1 MNKCLILF
9 ALLGLQAQAQSL
21 ALSDYLEQ
29 VKSKNSQAQALKK
42 NIEAYKN
49 RVEEGEQLTTPQLF
63 GEYNLVDDKKETMM
77 VNMQGDRTKAMS
89 WKAGLKQQTPFG
101 LLASAYLT
109 TQRTNI
115 HGVSSVFVP
124 QNDWAES
131 AAVLELRQ
139 SLWKNSFGAATRGD
153 RDAIN
158 AGNRLQWMQ
167 NRFALKNL
175 LQEAETTYW
184 TLASLNQI
192 VKLQQG
198 NVERAKKLRDLM
210 SSRLKMKLVDDVD
223 AMQAQASLETRELE
237 LKASMDERA
246 AAMRAFQTLRG
257 LDSDSTEELQDLPI
271 QEWLAKPKALPNNP
285 RREDF
290 EMKRAQS
297 LVTEAKAKA
306 GKSKVQPELDVYA
319 KFAANGR
326 DASITESYKEVNVG
340 EHPGW
345 MVGVSVSVPLDLLLY
360 SDLNASYRQE
370 RQAAQDMM
378 AQANF
383 EEERTWK
390 DSIRRSADAQAR
402 FESALNL
409 EKLQEKIVTRERQ
422 RLMNGRTTTFQL
434 ITQEQTLA
442 AAQIQR
448 VKNQLDFVRTSNGL
462 KTFQESL

>member
-1 MNKCLILF
+1 MKKYLIL
-9 ALLGLQAQAQSL
+9 LTVLGLQAEAQSL
-21 ALSDYLEQ
+21 SLTDYLEQ
-29 VKSKNSQAQALKK
+29 VKTKNSQAQALKK

-49 RVEEGEQLTTPQLF
+49 RLEEGDQLTTPQLF

-77 VNMQGDRTKAMS
+77 PLMQGDRTRNMI

-101 LLASAYLT
+101 LLGSVYMNT
-109 TQRTNI
+109 MRTNI
-115 HGVSSVFVP
+115 HGASPTYVP

-131 AAVLELRQ
+131 AAVIELRQ
-139 SLWKNSFGAATRGD
+139 SLWKNGFGAATRGD
-153 RDAIN
+153 RDAMN

-237 LKASMDERA
+237 LKASMDDRA
-246 AAMRAFQTLRG
+246 AAVRAFQTLRG
-257 LDSDSTEELQDLPI
+257 LDSDSSEELQDLPI
-271 QEWLAKPKALPNNP
+271 QEWLSKQKALPRNP

-297 LVTEAKAKA
+297 LLTEAKAKA
-306 GKSKVQPELDVYA
+306 GKSKAQPELDVYA
-319 KFAANGR
+319 KFASNGR
-326 DASITESYKEVNVG
+326 HGSTTESYNEINEGK
-340 EHPGW
+340 HPSW
-345 MVGVSVSVPLDLLLY
+345 SAGVSISIPLDLFLY

-390 DSIRRSADAQAR
+390 DSIQRTADAQAR

>member
-1 MNKCLILF
+1 MKKYLLILVV
-9 ALLGLQAQAQSL
+9 LGVQAQAQVLS
-21 ALSDYLEQ
+21 LSDYLAQ
-29 VKSKNSQAQALKK
+29 VKTKNSQAQALQKS
-42 NIEAYKN
+42 IEAYKN
-49 RVEEGEQLTTPQLF
+49 RLEEGEQLTTPQLF
-63 GEYNLVDDKKETMM
+63 GEYNLVDDKNETMM
-77 VNMQGDRTKAMS
+77 VNMQGDRTRAMN

-101 LLASAYLT
+101 LAASLYMT

-115 HGVSSVFVP
+115 HGVNPTFVP

-167 NRFALKNL
+167 SRFALKNL
-175 LQEAETTYW
+175 MQEAETTYW
-184 TLASLNQI
+184 TLASFNQI

-198 NVERAKKLRDLM
+198 NVERARKLRDLM

-223 AMQAQASLETRELE
+223 AMQAQASLESRELE

-246 AAMRAFQTLRG
+246 AAVRAFQTLRG
-257 LDSDSTEELQDLPI
+257 SDADAADELQELPI
-271 QEWLAKPKALPNNP
+271 QEWLAKQKTLPKNP

-297 LVTEAKAKA
+297 MMTSAKAKA
-306 GKSKVQPELDVYA
+306 GKSKVQPEFDVYA
-319 KFAANGR
+319 KFASNGR
-326 DASITESYKEVNVG
+326 HGSTTESYKEINEG
-340 EHPGW
+340 MHPTW
-345 MVGVSVSVPLDLLLY
+345 AVGVSVTVPLDLFLY
-360 SDLNASYRQE
+360 KDLNASYRE
-370 RQAAQDMM
+370 EGRAAKDMLE
-378 AQANF
+378 QANF

-390 DSIRRSADAQAR
+390 DSVQRTADAQAR
-402 FESALNL
+402 FESSLNL
-409 EKLQEKIVTRERQ
+409 EKLQEKIVIRERQ

-442 AAQIQR
+442 MAQIQR
-448 VKNQLDFVRTSNGL
+448 VKNQLDFVRISNGL
-462 KTFQESL
+462 KNFQESL

>member
-1 MNKCLILF
+1 MKKYLLILTV
-9 ALLGLQAQAQSL
+9 LGLHAQAQTLS
-21 ALSDYLEQ
+21 LSDYLEQ
-29 VKSKNSQAQALKK
+29 VKTKNSQAQALKK
-42 NIEAYKN
+42 NIEAFKN
-49 RVEEGEQLTTPQLF
+49 RVDEGAQLTTPQLF
-63 GEYNLVDDKKETMM
+63 GEYYLGDDKKETMM
-77 VNMQGDRTKAMS
+77 VNMQGDRTKVMT

-101 LLASAYLT
+101 LLASAYMT

-115 HGVSSVFVP
+115 HGVNPAFVP

-153 RDAIN
+153 RDALN

-184 TLASLNQI
+184 TLASFNQI

-198 NVERAKKLRDLM
+198 NVERARKLRDLM
-210 SSRLKMKLVDDVD
+210 GSRLKKKLVDDVD
-223 AMQAQASLETRELE
+223 AMQAQASLESRELE
-237 LKASMDERA
+237 LRASMDERA

-257 LDSDSTEELQDLPI
+257 QDSDPVDALQELPI
-271 QEWLAKPKALPNNP
+271 QEWLSKPKALPNNP
-285 RREDF
+285 TREDF
-290 EMKRAQS
+290 EVKRAQS
-297 LVTEAKAKA
+297 MVAEAKAKA
-306 GKSKVQPELDVYA
+306 GKSKVQPEVDVIA
-319 KFAANGR
+319 KFASNGR
-326 DASITESYKEVNVG
+326 DSTIAESYTEINDG
-340 EHPGW
+340 RHPSW
-345 MVGVSVSVPLDLLLY
+345 TVGVSVTVPLDLVLY

-370 RQAAQDMM
+370 RQAAKDLR
-378 AQANF
+378 AQADF

-390 DSIRRSADAQAR
+390 DSIQRSADAQAR
-402 FESALNL
+402 FESSLNL
-409 EKLQEKIVTRERQ
+409 EKLQERIVIRERQ